1 MKVPVLGVYR
11 FWQQRKNSKI
21 GNVICVIK
29 NKTKQNTIG
38 SNKVYPNPGIKAVKS
53 TNSKS
58 LQNYHC
64 HGSNVKM

>member
-1 MKVPVLGVYR
+1 MKEPVLGVYR
-11 FWQQRKNSKI
+11 FWQQMKNSKI
-21 GNVICVIK
+21 GNVVCVIK
-29 NKTKQNTIG
+29 KKKKTIG

>member
-21 GNVICVIK
+21 GNAVCVIK
-29 NKTKQNTIG
+29 NKNTIG

-53 TNSKS
+53 TNSKC

>member
-1 MKVPVLGVYR
+1 MKEPVLGVYR
-11 FWQQRKNSKI
+11 FWQQMKNSKI
-21 GNVICVIK
+21 GNVVCVIK
-29 NKTKQNTIG
+29 KQNTIG

-53 TNSKS
+53 TNSQS